1 MNKKIVFSIVL
12 GLALFS
18 PVAFSEVQAP
28 AQATD
33 VVEVGNKF
41 CPVSGDKVS
50 GKHFAVYEGKRYSL
64 CCPMCEEKFLKN
76 PHKYMAQVAQKENL

>member
-1 MNKKIVFSIVL
+1 MKIKKISLLVIYL
-12 GLALFS
+12 LFAGVS
-18 PVAFSEVQAP
+18 AISAVKPASESAAV
-28 AQATD
+28 D
-33 VVEVGNKF
+33 VGNKF

-76 PHKYMAQVAQKENL
+76 PHKYMAKIAQKENL

>member
-1 MNKKIVFSIVL
+1 MSVL
-12 GLALFS
+12 VIYLLFAGIS
-18 PVAFSEVQAP
+18 AVSAVEPASESAAV
-28 AQATD
+28 D
-33 VVEVGNKF
+33 VGNKF

-76 PHKYMAQVAQKENL
+76 PHKYMAKVAQKENLS